1 MSFSRK
7 LQLAVQKL
15 NLCRWLYNTSLFIYT
30 VSANNSVTIEPSVM
44 TVDNGSDVTFNC
56 SALGGP
62 NNTFI
67 WVRSDELD
75 EIFESYIQ
83 PLLST
88 TPVDV
93 RDIIN
98 KLSDII
104 LENGTIQFIESIN
117 ATLNGGSY
125 ECVVINE
132 AGLGRNDTTLYVR
145 PVITQQPM
153 DIETE
158 ADNIV
163 TLTCIV
169 DSFPAPE
176 YQWEMMN
183 RTSEEFEQIDGET
196 NTTLVF
202 DYIDYEVYGRYR
214 CVVSVPLISSTITS
228 DNVTI
233 TGKWLCYFLNV

>member
-1 MSFSRK
+1 M
-7 LQLAVQKL
+7 
-15 NLCRWLYNTSLFIYT
+15 
-30 VSANNSVTIEPSVM
+30 M
-44 TVDNGSDVTFNC
+44 TVDNGSDVTFAC

-62 NNTFI
+62 NNTFV

-75 EIFESYIQ
+75 EIFESCIL

-93 RDIIN
+93 SDIISE
-98 KLSDII
+98 LSDISV
-104 LENGTIQFIESIN
+104 ENGTILFIESIN
-117 ATLNGGSY
+117 GTLNGGSY

-132 AGLGRNDTTLYVR
+132 AGLGRNSATLYVR

-163 TLTCIV
+163 TLTCIA

-176 YQWEMMN
+176 YQWEVMN
-183 RTSEEFEQIDGET
+183 MSTGEFEPIYWEMNNTLVIDPIDHDDYGTYRCEVTTPTINEVITSEEA
-196 NTTLVF
+196 V
-202 DYIDYEVYGRYR
+202 
-214 CVVSVPLISSTITS
+214 
-228 DNVTI
+228 I
-233 TGKWLCYFLNV
+233 TGK